1 MASMLGVTGLVAKT
15 IFLVGAA
22 CCAVTICNVF
32 FVSVN
37 VVPDLTI
44 VALEG
49 TSKRRL
55 GTTR

>member
-1 MASMLGVTGLVAKT
+1 MVTMLGAIWLVAKT
-15 IFLVGAA
+15 ILLVGAA
-22 CCAVTICNVF
+22 CCAVMICSVF
-32 FVSVN
+32 FVSED

-55 GTTR
+55 RTIR